1 VEFRTTYE
9 INAKFKRFYE
19 ILRVSVNVSSPCS
32 YRQARGTIPPVSAQF
47 VRNSIKHQIENA
59 TYTDNSVGFGNQPWL
74 KRCITLAI
82 KALRAAAWVSGAVLL
97 TLWPCPAPR
106 VQPAPFI

>member
-1 VEFRTTYE
+1 MRSTLNSNDFMKSCVLASTF
-9 INAKFKRFYE
+9 
-19 ILRVSVNVSSPCS
+19 
-32 YRQARGTIPPVSAQF
+32 QAHAAIDPTDRTIPPVSAQF
-47 VRNSIKHQIENA
+47 VRSSIKHQIENA

-74 KRCITLAI
+74 KRYITLAI